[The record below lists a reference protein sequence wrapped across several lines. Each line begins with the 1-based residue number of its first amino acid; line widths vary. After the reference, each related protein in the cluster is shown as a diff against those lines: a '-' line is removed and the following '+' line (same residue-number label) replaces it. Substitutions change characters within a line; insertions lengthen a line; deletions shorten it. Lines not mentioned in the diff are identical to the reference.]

1 MKKSVWA
8 MLNEQE
14 KELLRKVEPDAL
26 RELDEDELSAVHDR
40 IRRARNK
47 YSKNYRRQAAAQVGK
62 DASRAKAHAKNART
76 AVKAEAFEDALA
88 RTSRRLAKLA
98 RDSADELKAERLAA
112 ARAVKGGKGGKG
124 GKARQ
129 PAARGSKVKAASGKE
144 QRRTPS
150 SKRDQAAARA
160 ATRRTEA
167 KRGRR

>member
-1 MKKSVWA
+1 MKTSTWA
-8 MLNEQE
+8 MLNDQE

-47 YSKNYRRQAAAQVGK
+47 YSKLYRRRAAAQVGK
-62 DASRAKAHAKNART
+62 DATRAKAHGKHART

-112 ARAVKGGKGGKG
+112 ARAAKGGKG
-124 GKARQ
+124 GKARK
-129 PAARGSKVKAASGKE
+129 PAAKGSKVKGASGKK

>member
-26 RELDEDELSAVHDR
+26 GDLDEDELSAVHDR

-112 ARAVKGGKGGKG
+112 ARAGKGGKG
-124 GKARQ
+124 GKARK
-129 PAARGSKVKAASGKE
+129 AAAKGSKVKGSSGKK

-150 SKRDQAAARA
+150 SKRNQAAARA

>member
-26 RELDEDELSAVHDR
+26 RDLDEDELSAVHDR

-98 RDSADELKAERLAA
+98 RRREERAAQRAFVVHHGGDTAALPLLGDQLGKGVEGFHAGNLPKA
-112 ARAVKGGKGGKG
+112 GGKMSHG
-124 GKARQ
+124 
-129 PAARGSKVKAASGKE
+129 
-144 QRRTPS
+144 
-150 SKRDQAAARA
+150 
-160 ATRRTEA
+160 
-167 KRGRR
+167 